1 MKSRIEA
8 FKIVMIRGAIIVF
21 SVGIAGFFIYM
32 VLDYITRMWKP
43 VFKPLVVYDP
53 LVTIVGVAM
62 FILIIA
68 TIGYMFSPNKL
79 SGNWGK
85 LWGRIPIINWFL
97 GQRKMPRSVSDMPGA
112 LIRFAEGGYYIA
124 ALLGEQ
130 QFKNKDGETYLM
142 YKLYCPSA
150 PMPWSG
156 LPLIFAEAQCVL
168 VLKLSFAE
176 IYGITTS
183 FGRTTP
189 KLLEE
194 LDLEVTTKEQE
205 HSYLHQ
211 LDEIARKVGVRL
223 ARPVPQEE
231 TI

>member
-1 MKSRIEA
+1 MQSKIES
-8 FKIVMIRGAIIVF
+8 FKTMMTRGTIIVF

-32 VLDYITRMWKP
+32 ILDYVTRMWKP
-43 VFKPLVVYDP
+43 VFKPFVMYDQ
-53 LVTIVGVAM
+53 LVTIIGVVM
-62 FILIIA
+62 IVLVIA
-68 TIGYMFSPNKL
+68 AIGYLFSPKKL
-79 SGNWGK
+79 SGRWGR
-85 LWGRIPIINWFL
+85 LCGRIPIVNWFL
-97 GQRKMPRSVSDMPGA
+97 GQRKMPRSVKDMPGA

-130 QFKNKDGETYLM
+130 QFRNKSGEIHLM

-156 LPLIFAEAQCVL
+156 LPLIFAEVQCVT

-189 KLLEE
+189 ALLEE
-194 LDLEVTTKEQE
+194 LDLEVTRLEPQ

-211 LDEIARKVGVRL
+211 MDEIAKKVGMRL
-223 ARPVPQEE
+223 VRPVPQEE